1 MTDNKCSL
9 NDCRSTIEDVC
20 DLECRLRAVT
30 LAPNSTNADIRKA
43 QLSDVDIKHILKW
56 KEDSN
61 VKPEWKELSSLSS
74 AVKTYWVNWNMLQ
87 VKDGVLMKRWESN
100 DGKEVNWKIVLPRLM
115 RSTVLSELHNS
126 KTSSH
131 LGVNKLLHKVQYR
144 YYWVG
149 LAADVRS
156 WVRQCTVCARVKNP
170 PKKSRAPL
178 QQYTVGAPL
187 ERVAMDILGPLPE
200 TDRGNRYVLV
210 VGDYFTKW
218 IEAYPLPNQE
228 ANTIAR
234 VLVEQFI
241 CRYGVPKELHSDQ
254 GRNFESNLMMEVCK
268 LLGVKKTRT
277 CPYHPR
283 GDGFVE
289 RFNRTLTTML
299 TTMLDPERNQKDWDE
314 RVPYAMLA
322 YRSAVQESTGE
333 SPSMMMLG
341 RETTLP
347 VDISISRPTEEETEN
362 KDYACELRER
372 LHDTHEA
379 AREKLKLATNRQAQN
394 YDRNTLL
401 TSFEVGEWVWLYG
414 VQRKRG
420 LSPKFMSKWTGPY
433 LVISKLSDVVY
444 RVQLKSRS
452 TPKVIHIDRLK
463 KYQGPKLRSWL
474 EAPTIRRNPS
484 RNRTKPRRYAEQ

>member
-1 MTDNKCSL
+1 
-9 NDCRSTIEDVC
+9 
-20 DLECRLRAVT
+20 
-30 LAPNSTNADIRKA
+30 
-43 QLSDVDIKHILKW
+43 
-56 KEDSN
+56 
-61 VKPEWKELSSLSS
+61 
-74 AVKTYWVNWNMLQ
+74 
-87 VKDGVLMKRWESN
+87 MKRWESN

-268 LLGVKKTRT
+268 LL
-277 CPYHPR
+277 
-283 GDGFVE
+283 
-289 RFNRTLTTML
+289 
-299 TTMLDPERNQKDWDE
+299 
-314 RVPYAMLA
+314 
-322 YRSAVQESTGE
+322 
-333 SPSMMMLG
+333 
-341 RETTLP
+341 
-347 VDISISRPTEEETEN
+347 
-362 KDYACELRER
+362 
-372 LHDTHEA
+372 
-379 AREKLKLATNRQAQN
+379 
-394 YDRNTLL
+394 
-401 TSFEVGEWVWLYG
+401 
-414 VQRKRG
+414 
-420 LSPKFMSKWTGPY
+420 
-433 LVISKLSDVVY
+433 
-444 RVQLKSRS
+444 
-452 TPKVIHIDRLK
+452 
-463 KYQGPKLRSWL
+463 
-474 EAPTIRRNPS
+474 
-484 RNRTKPRRYAEQ
+484 